1 MRRSRG
7 KGLAAALLAAL
18 MILGTGFTSY
28 AQGWKQDAWG
38 WWYENPDGTYPVST
52 WYEDEDGSWYFF
64 NEMGYMI
71 SNCYRQIDGSFYAFG
86 NDGKWNGCVFS
97 DIYPGVWTGN
107 DYCNEWSDIQLHMP
121 EGYKKTTAMDSGKL
135 GESSNFVEFAIW
147 TPDETGS
154 GIELE
159 YMDTYNF
166 TKGAD
171 TSVETLVTL
180 RSIQL
185 LLEGYSVDQITTVNL
200 NGKEYKKLSMNM
212 EGLLKQDLYCRK
224 VGGHYFE
231 CISAIY
237 WLASEPY
244 IDALINSIH

>member
-1 MRRSRG
+1 MTHGRR
-7 KGLAAALLAAL
+7 KKMAAAVLSAV

-28 AQGWKQDAWG
+28 AQGWKQDVWG
-38 WWYENPDGTYPVST
+38 WWYENADGTYPVNT

-64 NEMGYMI
+64 NEMGYLT
-71 SNCYRQIDGSFYAFG
+71 SNCYRLIDGSFYAFG

-107 DYCNEWSDIQLHMP
+107 DYRNDWSGIQMHVP
-121 EGYKKTTAMDSGKL
+121 EGFTMTTAMDSGRL
-135 GESSNFVEFAIW
+135 AESNNFVEFVVW
-147 TPDETGS
+147 TPDGTGS

-159 YMDTYNF
+159 YMDAYNF
-166 TKGAD
+166 SKGAD
-171 TSVETLVTL
+171 TSVESLVTL
-180 RSIQL
+180 RSL
-185 LLEGYSVDQITTVNL
+185 RLALEGYEIDQVTTVNL
-200 NGKEYKKLSMNM
+200 NGREYMKLSVSM

-224 VGGHYFE
+224 AGTHYFE

-244 IDALINSIH
+244 IDMLIDSIH